1 MHSPVDLNRA
11 FPLVS
16 AETGAGEES
25 INPLIP
31 PIYDIL
37 WSGVAFLIILFFFWK
52 FVLPRVQKAL
62 DERSAL
68 IEGGIAKAQNA
79 QAEAQAALESYNRQL
94 NEARSEAA
102 AIREQARVDGA
113 KIVAE
118 AKEHASA
125 EAARIAA
132 NAQVQ
137 IEAERQAAL
146 VSLRAEVGTLALS
159 LASNIIGETLSD
171 DKRANA
177 VVDRFL
183 VDLEASEGAKA

>member
-1 MHSPVDLNRA
+1 MPGAIL
-11 FPLVS
+11 LVTAEHAEE
-16 AETGAGEES
+16 AET

-31 PIYDIL
+31 PVYDIF
-37 WSGVAFLIILFFFWK
+37 WSAVAFLIIAIFFWK
-52 FVLPRVQKAL
+52 YVLPRVKKSL

-68 IEGGIAKAQNA
+68 IEGGIEKARNA

-102 AIREQARVDGA
+102 AIREQARADGA
-113 KIVAE
+113 KILAE
-118 AKEHASA
+118 AKENANA

-132 NAQVQ
+132 NAQTQ

>member
-1 MHSPVDLNRA
+1 MLKA
-11 FPLVS
+11 LLLVS
-16 AETGAGEES
+16 AEHAEETP

-31 PIYDIL
+31 PVYDIV
-37 WSGVAFLIILFFFWK
+37 WSALAFLIIAIFFWK
-52 FVLPRVQKAL
+52 FVLPRVQKTL

-68 IEGGIAKAQNA
+68 IEGGIEKAQNA
-79 QAEAQAALESYNRQL
+79 QAEAQAALDSYNRQL

-102 AIREQARVDGA
+102 AIREQARVDGG
-113 KIVAE
+113 KILAE
-118 AKEHASA
+118 LKEHANA

-146 VSLRAEVGTLALS
+146 VSLRAEVGTLALT

-183 VDLEASEGAKA
+183 ADLEASEGAKA

>member
-1 MHSPVDLNRA
+1 MLSA
-11 FPLVS
+11 FVLVS
-16 AETGAGEES
+16 AEHAEETP
-25 INPLIP
+25 NPLLP
-31 PIYDIL
+31 PVYDIL

-68 IEGGIAKAQNA
+68 IEGGIEKAQNA
-79 QAEAQAALESYNRQL
+79 QAEAQAALDSYNRQL

-113 KIVAE
+113 KILAE
-118 AKEHASA
+118 MKEHANA

>member
-1 MHSPVDLNRA
+1 MRNA
-11 FPLVS
+11 FLFVT
-16 AETGAGEES
+16 AEHAEETT
-25 INPLIP
+25 INPLVP
-31 PIYDIL
+31 EFYDVF
-37 WSGVAFLIILFFFWK
+37 WSAVIFVIVGLFFWRK
-52 FVLPRVQKAL
+52 VLPRIQKAL
-62 DERSAL
+62 DERAAL
-68 IEGGIAKAQNA
+68 IEGGIERAQNA

-113 KIVAE
+113 KILAE
-118 AKEHASA
+118 MKEHANA

>member
-1 MHSPVDLNRA
+1 MLKA
-11 FPLVS
+11 FLLAA
-16 AETGAGEES
+16 AEEHAEAEP

-31 PIYDIL
+31 PLYDIF
-37 WSGVAFLIILFFFWK
+37 WSAVAFAIIVFFFIRYA
-52 FVLPRVQKAL
+52 LPRMQKML
-62 DERSAL
+62 DERAAL
-68 IEGGIAKAQNA
+68 IEGGIEKAQNA
-79 QAEAQAALESYNRQL
+79 QAEAQAALDSYNRQL

-102 AIREQARVDGA
+102 AIREQARADGA
-113 KIVAE
+113 KILAE
-118 AKEHASA
+118 MKEHANA

-183 VDLEASEGAKA
+183 ADLEASEGAKA

>member
-1 MHSPVDLNRA
+1 MLNA
-11 FPLVS
+11 SLLVA
-16 AETGAGEES
+16 AEHAEETV
-25 INPLIP
+25 INPLVP
-31 PIYDIL
+31 PIYDVV
-37 WSGVAFLIILFFFWK
+37 WSAVAFAIVVFFFWK
-52 FVLPRVQKAL
+52 YALPRMQKML

-68 IEGGIAKAQNA
+68 IEGGIEKAQNA

-94 NEARSEAA
+94 AEARSEAA
-102 AIREQARVDGA
+102 AIREQARADGA
-113 KIVAE
+113 KILAE
-118 AKEHASA
+118 MKEHANA

-171 DKRANA
+171 DAKAKA

-183 VDLEASEGAKA
+183 ADLEAADTAGGKR

>member
-1 MHSPVDLNRA
+1 MLNA
-11 FPLVS
+11 LLFVS
-16 AETGAGEES
+16 AEHAEEAP
-25 INPLIP
+25 INPLLP
-31 PIYDIL
+31 PVYDIV
-37 WSGVAFLIILFFFWK
+37 WSALAFLIIAIFFWK
-52 FVLPRVQKAL
+52 FVLPRVQKTL

-68 IEGGIAKAQNA
+68 IEGGIEKAQNA

-102 AIREQARVDGA
+102 AIREQARADGA
-113 KIVAE
+113 KILAE
-118 AKEHASA
+118 MKEHANA

>member
-1 MHSPVDLNRA
+1 MLNA
-11 FPLVS
+11 FLLVS
-16 AETGAGEES
+16 AEHAEEEP
-25 INPLIP
+25 INPLFP
-31 PIYDIL
+31 PLYDIV
-37 WSGVAFLIILFFFWK
+37 WSALAFAIIAVFFWK
-52 FVLPRVQKAL
+52 FVLPRIQKTL

-79 QAEAQAALESYNRQL
+79 QAEAQAALDEYNRQL
-94 NEARSEAA
+94 NDARSEAA
-102 AIREQARVDGA
+102 AIREQARADGA
-113 KIVAE
+113 KILAE
-118 AKEHASA
+118 AKETANA

-132 NAQVQ
+132 NAQTQ

-183 VDLEASEGAKA
+183 VDLEASERAKA

>member
-1 MHSPVDLNRA
+1 MHSPILLNRA
-11 FPLVS
+11 ILLVS
-16 AETGAGEES
+16 AESGGEEAS

-31 PIYDIL
+31 PIYDIV
-37 WSGVAFLIILFFFWK
+37 WSALAFAIIFFFFWK
-52 FVLPRVQKAL
+52 YALPKIQKTL

-68 IEGGIAKAQNA
+68 IEGGIEKAQNA
-79 QAEAQAALESYNRQL
+79 QAEAQAALDSYNRQL

-102 AIREQARVDGA
+102 AIREQARADGA
-113 KIVAE
+113 KILAE
-118 AKEHASA
+118 MKEHANA

>member
-1 MHSPVDLNRA
+1 MLKA
-11 FPLVS
+11 FLLAA
-16 AETGAGEES
+16 AEEHAEAEP

-31 PIYDIL
+31 PLYDIF
-37 WSGVAFLIILFFFWK
+37 WSAVAFAIIVFFIIRYA
-52 FVLPRVQKAL
+52 LPRMQKML

-68 IEGGIAKAQNA
+68 IEGGIEKAQNA

-102 AIREQARVDGA
+102 AIREQARADGA
-113 KIVAE
+113 KILAE
-118 AKEHASA
+118 MKEHANA

-183 VDLEASEGAKA
+183 ADLEASEGAKA

>member
-1 MHSPVDLNRA
+1 
-11 FPLVS
+11 LVS
-16 AETGAGEES
+16 AEHAEEKAP
-25 INPLIP
+25 NPLIP
-31 PIYDIL
+31 PVYDIL
-37 WSGVAFLIILFFFWK
+37 WSAVAFLIILFFFWK
-52 FVLPRVQKAL
+52 YVLPRVQKAL

-68 IEGGIAKAQNA
+68 IEGGIERAQNA

-94 NEARSEAA
+94 NDARSEAA
-102 AIREQARVDGA
+102 AIRDQARADGA
-113 KIVAE
+113 RIVAE
-118 AKEHASA
+118 AKETANA

>member
-1 MHSPVDLNRA
+1 V
-11 FPLVS
+11 
-16 AETGAGEES
+16 
-25 INPLIP
+25 
-31 PIYDIL
+31 
-37 WSGVAFLIILFFFWK
+37 
-52 FVLPRVQKAL
+52 
-62 DERSAL
+62 
-68 IEGGIAKAQNA
+68 
-79 QAEAQAALESYNRQL
+79 
-94 NEARSEAA
+94 
-102 AIREQARVDGA
+102 
-113 KIVAE
+113 
-118 AKEHASA
+118 
-125 EAARIAA
+125 A

>member
-1 MHSPVDLNRA
+1 MHSPILNRA
-11 FPLVS
+11 FLYVS
-16 AETGAGEES
+16 AEAETEEEA

-31 PIYDIL
+31 PIYDIV
-37 WSGVAFLIILFFFWK
+37 WSALAFAIIAVFFWK

-68 IEGGIAKAQNA
+68 IEGGIEKAQNA
-79 QAEAQAALESYNRQL
+79 QAEAQAALDRYNAQL
-94 NEARSEAA
+94 AEARAEAA
-102 AIREQARVDGA
+102 TIREQARADGA
-113 KIVAE
+113 QILAE
-118 AKEHASA
+118 MKEHANA

-146 VSLRAEVGTLALS
+146 VSLRSEVGTLALS
-159 LASNIIGETLSD
+159 LASGIIGETLSD

-183 VDLEASEGAKA
+183 ADLEASEGAKA